1 VSEPGNKAGDAK
13 STAGSGTANGKQ
25 PDGTRTHDPLIS
37 EALHEF
43 MTTGW
48 APEEEASGGPLEVAG
63 WAAKRRAKLSES
75 FPGERLVIPSGPLK
89 VRNNDV
95 DFRFRPH
102 SDYVWLTG
110 AQDSDAV
117 LVLEPTGSQG
127 HDAILFYR
135 PRQPRSESMEFWRNG
150 RYGEFWVGRRPTLA
164 ELTAAYGLRT
174 QHIDELAGLLE
185 SGSVPTRVS
194 RGVDPSVDTLVAAR
208 DDDGAADK
216 ELRSRLSVLRLVKDA
231 YEIEELQLA
240 VDITIRGFEDCVRE
254 LRHAIALGDQSG
266 RSGPSGER
274 WLEGTFWRRARLEG
288 NDVGYY
294 SIVGGGSHAT
304 TLHWIRDD
312 GPIRSGELLLM
323 DMGVETRGL
332 YTADVTR
339 TYPISGTWTSLQKDL
354 YSLELAAAD
363 AGIAEVKP
371 GNPFKAYHQAAMRV
385 MAHGLADLGL
395 LPCSAEEALD
405 ENSQVYRRW
414 TLHGSGHM
422 LGLDVHD
429 CSASPKEAYTEG
441 TLEPGHVL
449 TVEPGLYFQP
459 SDLLAPAEVRG
470 MGFRIED
477 DLLVTEDGADVMS
490 AGLPRDPD
498 QIETWMGT
506 LSA

>member
-1 VSEPGNKAGDAK
+1 MSEPGNKAGDAK
-13 STAGSGTANGKQ
+13 STAGAGTAGGKQ

-48 APEEEASGGPLEVAG
+48 APEEVASGGPLEVAG
-63 WAAKRRAKLSES
+63 WAAKRRARLSES

-164 ELTAAYGLRT
+164 ELTAAYDLRT
-174 QHIDELAGLLE
+174 RHIDELPSLLE

-194 RGVDPSVDTLVAAR
+194 RGVDPSVDGLVAAR
-208 DDDGAADK
+208 DDDGEADK
-216 ELRSRLSVLRLVKDA
+216 ELRSRLSVLRLVKDT
-231 YEIEELQLA
+231 YEIEQLQLA
-240 VDITIRGFEDCVRE
+240 VDITVRGFEDCVRE
-254 LRHAIALGDQSG
+254 LRHAIALSESG
-266 RSGPSGER
+266 QPGER

-304 TLHWIRDD
+304 TLHWIHDD
-312 GPIRSGELLLM
+312 GPTRSGELLLM

-332 YTADVTR
+332 YTADITR

-363 AGIAEVKP
+363 AGIAEVRP
-371 GNPFKAYHQAAMRV
+371 GKPFKAYHQAAMRV

-395 LPCSAEEALD
+395 LPCSADEALD

-441 TLEPGHVL
+441 TLEPGFVL

-459 SDLLAPAEVRG
+459 SDLLVPAEVRG

-477 DLLVTEDGADVMS
+477 DLLVTEDGAEVLS

-498 QIETWMGT
+498 QIESWMGKLT
-506 LSA
+506 A